1 MKVLVLGGTGAM
13 GTHLVSILAEAGM
26 KVDVT
31 SRQELADRTNIHYIK
46 GNVHNISFV
55 KSLLAQNYYNVIIDF
70 MIYTTVEF
78 NDRYWLYLNNTDQ
91 YFYLSTSRVY
101 ADAALITEE
110 SPRLLDVTT
119 DKKYLATDEYALCKA
134 RQEDLLRD
142 SCKSN
147 FTIIRPYKTYS
158 EIRLQLGA
166 LDKETFIQRIL
177 QGHSAVIPMD
187 VMSHT
192 TTLTY
197 ARDVAICI
205 AKLIGN
211 KKAMGD
217 TFNIVTSKNI
227 KWMDVLDIYLN
238 VLENKMGY
246 RPNVVEIDRCP
257 QLDVN
262 IAQYQILYDL
272 HYNRQFDNTKIKE
285 AVGGYEFIHP
295 KEGLA
300 KCITSFLDNPKFNY
314 LDCRAEGIHD
324 HYSHEFMSLSQFA
337 TNSQRLHY
345 FMYRFCPVSV
355 GKIALFCK
363 QMKHK

>member
-1 MKVLVLGGTGAM
+1 
-13 GTHLVSILAEAGM
+13 
-26 KVDVT
+26 
-31 SRQELADRTNIHYIK
+31 
-46 GNVHNISFV
+46 
-55 KSLLAQNYYNVIIDF
+55 
-70 MIYTTVEF
+70 
-78 NDRYWLYLNNTDQ
+78 
-91 YFYLSTSRVY
+91 
-101 ADAALITEE
+101 
-110 SPRLLDVTT
+110 
-119 DKKYLATDEYALCKA
+119 
-134 RQEDLLRD
+134 
-142 SCKSN
+142 
-147 FTIIRPYKTYS
+147 
-158 EIRLQLGA
+158 
-166 LDKETFIQRIL
+166 
-177 QGHSAVIPMD
+177 
-187 VMSHT
+187 MSHT

-246 RPNVVEIDRCP
+246 RPNAVEIDRCP

-345 FMYRFCPVSV
+345 LMYRFCPVSV

>member
-26 KVDVT
+26 RVDVT
-31 SRQELADRTNIHYIK
+31 SRQELADKTNIHYIK
-46 GNVHNISFV
+46 GDAHNFSFV
-55 KSLLAQNYYNVIIDF
+55 KSLLTQNHYQVIIDF
-70 MIYTTVEF
+70 MTYTTVEF
-78 NDRYWLYLNNTDQ
+78 NDRYLFYLHNTDQ

-101 ADAALITEE
+101 ADAELITEE

-119 DKKYLATDEYALCKA
+119 DKKYLETDEYALCKA
-134 RQEDLLRD
+134 RQEDLLR
-142 SCKSN
+142 KRGKFN

-166 LDKETFIQRIL
+166 LDKETFVQRIL
-177 QGHSAVIPMD
+177 KGHSAVIPMD

-197 ARDVAICI
+197 ARDVATCI

-211 KKAMGD
+211 PKAMGD
-217 TFNIVTSKNI
+217 TFNIVTSENI

-262 IAQYQILYDL
+262 IEQYQILYDL

-285 AVGGYEFIHP
+285 AVGGYEFVHP
-295 KEGLA
+295 KEGLS
-300 KCITSFLDNPKFNY
+300 KCIASFLENPKFHY

-324 HYSHEFMSLSQFA
+324 YYSHEFMSLNQWA
-337 TNSQRLHY
+337 TNRQRLHY
-345 FMYRFCPVSV
+345 LLYRFFPVS
-355 GKIALFCK
+355 GEKIALFCK
-363 QMKHK
+363 RMKHK